1 MNNKHIL
8 TWAATILFFGGCAV
22 GPKFKAP
29 VVETPPEYLGSVNDS
44 TEDLLWWK
52 IFNDTT
58 LSRLIDR
65 AVQNNRNVGMAL
77 SRVEQARLN
86 LKATQSQYWPSL
98 QYSLQAQYGN
108 ETYIGT
114 KSDKLEQS
122 YIFRP
127 TLTWELGLF
136 GKVRRMAEA
145 DRNQLL
151 ATTEAARGVK
161 LALIAEVATTYFTY
175 LQYEYALQI
184 AESTYASR
192 KSSYELTRQSYGI
205 GTVSDLDMK
214 QAESALAAAEAAVPQ
229 YRRGKQEAMYA
240 LSLLMGENPS
250 NLSGTH
256 ASLMQQHLPGDIPAG
271 LPSDLLTR
279 RPDIMEAYYQV
290 AASNAQI
297 GVAQAMRFPSIAITG
312 AGGLLSEEF
321 KKLFDSKAWMWSAA
335 GSLTGPIF
343 SFGANKRRVQVAREK
358 NKETILN
365 YEQSYLQAM
374 NDVETALSDVQNYRQ
389 QTVALKATI
398 GAVQHSYDLS
408 QQLYR
413 LGQVSYLNVLDAERT
428 LFDAQMNYAATLGA
442 YLGSYATLYKALGG
456 GWTTPEELLQAEQA
470 RNSEESNPAKS
481 YKNVFGSDH
490 PALLD
495 KSYCLSPSSLQV
507 SNVIAREIRT
517 WNIGGEPAKTGT
529 REGVS
534 AVIQAKCAVNPVRMI
549 RIDYRLGQL
558 PLERFKL

>member
-321 KKLFDSKAWMWSAA
+321 KKLFDSKA
-335 GSLTGPIF
+335 
-343 SFGANKRRVQVAREK
+343 
-358 NKETILN
+358 
-365 YEQSYLQAM
+365 
-374 NDVETALSDVQNYRQ
+374 
-389 QTVALKATI
+389 
-398 GAVQHSYDLS
+398 
-408 QQLYR
+408 
-413 LGQVSYLNVLDAERT
+413 
-428 LFDAQMNYAATLGA
+428 
-442 YLGSYATLYKALGG
+442 
-456 GWTTPEELLQAEQA
+456 
-470 RNSEESNPAKS
+470 
-481 YKNVFGSDH
+481 
-490 PALLD
+490 
-495 KSYCLSPSSLQV
+495 
-507 SNVIAREIRT
+507 
-517 WNIGGEPAKTGT
+517 
-529 REGVS
+529 
-534 AVIQAKCAVNPVRMI
+534 
-549 RIDYRLGQL
+549 
-558 PLERFKL
+558 